1 MRMLSE
7 VMAHYGL
14 TRELDHVG
22 YFETAHHQHM
32 MSEIKSAVKQG
43 KLVALS
49 GIVGCGKTTTLHHI
63 QALLANDQNILVS
76 KSLAVD
82 KDRVNLGTLILALFY
97 DLSTE
102 KEVKVPTQAEKRERQ
117 LLDLIQKR
125 RKTVALFIDE
135 AHDLHGQ
142 TLLRLKRL
150 MELVRA
156 NGGKLS
162 VILAGHPKLTN
173 DLRRASME
181 EIGSRATVFML
192 DGVKGEQEA
201 YITWL
206 LEQCTQADQA
216 LDELITDE
224 AMALLVERLSTPLQ
238 IEYYLSR
245 AFEEGYRAGQKP
257 ITPEVINMAL
267 VNDLDDLEPR
277 LTRHGY
283 HVKALSEV
291 LNVRP
296 REIRS
301 FLQGRLPPSRT
312 QELQQEMLAVGIPL

>member
-1 MRMLSE
+1 MRAS
-7 VMAHYGL
+7 
-14 TRELDHVG
+14 
-22 YFETAHHQHM
+22 
-32 MSEIKSAVKQG
+32 
-43 KLVALS
+43 
-49 GIVGCGKTTTLHHI
+49 
-63 QALLANDQNILVS
+63 
-76 KSLAVD
+76 
-82 KDRVNLGTLILALFY
+82 
-97 DLSTE
+97 
-102 KEVKVPTQAEKRERQ
+102 
-117 LLDLIQKR
+117 
-125 RKTVALFIDE
+125 
-135 AHDLHGQ
+135 
-142 TLLRLKRL
+142 
-150 MELVRA
+150 
-156 NGGKLS
+156 GGKLS
-162 VILAGHPKLTN
+162 VVLAGHPKLTN
-173 DLRRASME
+173 DLRRANME
-181 EIGSRATVFML
+181 EIGTRATVFML

-206 LEQCTQADQA
+206 LEQCTQEDQA

-224 AMALLVERLSTPLQ
+224 ALMLLVERLATPLQ

-283 HVKALSEV
+283 NVKALSEM

-301 FLQGRLPPSRT
+301 FLHGQLPPSRT